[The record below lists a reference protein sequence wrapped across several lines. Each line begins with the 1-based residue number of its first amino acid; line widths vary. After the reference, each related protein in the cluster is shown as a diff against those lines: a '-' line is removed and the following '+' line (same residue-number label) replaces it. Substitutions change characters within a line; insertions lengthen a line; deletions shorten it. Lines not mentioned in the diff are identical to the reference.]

1 MGRLSLLLIGLVLGL
16 AAFVAP
22 SLAAD
27 YTKPGP
33 FAVGLQKFTIPD
45 VTGKH
50 PMPTMVWYPAAG
62 PASNPTS
69 ANPMVTPDSPGAA
82 TGPYPLVVLIHGL
95 DGRGVDYSALGELLA
110 SHGFVVAAA
119 NFDSGLSGPLEAG
132 VRLEDRQDRS
142 GDRVPRQRR
151 QAFQVRVDR
160 LGHKSRTIHARG

>member
-62 PASNPTS
+62 PASNP
-69 ANPMVTPDSPGAA
+69 P
-82 TGPYPLVVLIHGL
+82 PLQT
-95 DGRGVDYSALGELLA
+95 RW
-110 SHGFVVAAA
+110 
-119 NFDSGLSGPLEAG
+119 
-132 VRLEDRQDRS
+132 
-142 GDRVPRQRR
+142 
-151 QAFQVRVDR
+151 
-160 LGHKSRTIHARG
+160 